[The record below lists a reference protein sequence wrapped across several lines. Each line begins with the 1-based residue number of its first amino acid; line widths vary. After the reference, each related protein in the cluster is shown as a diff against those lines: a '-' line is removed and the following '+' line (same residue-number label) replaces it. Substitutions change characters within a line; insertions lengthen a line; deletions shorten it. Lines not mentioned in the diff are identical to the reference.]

1 MQETTL
7 FDTHAAVK
15 RLTEAGMP
23 VSQAEAV
30 VASQA
35 EVMLHSL
42 ANKQDIESFRS
53 EITENFASTHK
64 SFDALR
70 AEVADC
76 HRNIALTRKDV
87 ENLRSET
94 RKDIATIHKDIEAL
108 RAELKTDIEALR
120 ADTKKDISI
129 IQKEIA
135 VVRTEAKQDVT
146 LIRKDIEILRA
157 ELSRDLADG
166 LHRQNR
172 FMLTALMGFALLII
186 ASIEVRLLA

>member
-1 MQETTL
+1 
-7 FDTHAAVK
+7 
-15 RLTEAGMP
+15 MP

-30 VASQA
+30 VANQA
-35 EVMLHSL
+35 EVIPHSL

-53 EITENFASTHK
+53 ETTENFASTHK
-64 SFDALR
+64 SVDALR

-94 RKDIATIHKDIEAL
+94 RKDIGNIHK
-108 RAELKTDIEALR
+108 DIEALR
-120 ADTKKDISI
+120 ADTKKDIGI

-135 VVRTEAKQDVT
+135 AVRAEAKQDVT

-166 LHRQNR
+166 LHCQNR

>member
-1 MQETTL
+1 MRGMSTQETTL

-35 EVMLHSL
+35 EVMLHNL

-53 EITENFASTHK
+53 ETTENFASTHK
-64 SFDALR
+64 SIEALR
-70 AEVADC
+70 TEVADC
-76 HRNIALTRKDV
+76 HRDIALTRKDV

-94 RKDIATIHKDIEAL
+94 RKDIGNIHKDIEAL
-108 RAELKTDIEALR
+108 RAELKTDIGNIHKDIEALR
-120 ADTKKDISI
+120 AELKT
-129 IQKEIA
+129 
-135 VVRTEAKQDVT
+135 
-146 LIRKDIEILRA
+146 DIEILRA

-186 ASIEVRLLA
+186 AFIEVRLLV

>member
-53 EITENFASTHK
+53 ETTENFASTHK
-64 SFDALR
+64 SVDALR

-76 HRNIALTRKDV
+76 HRNVALT
-87 ENLRSET
+87 
-94 RKDIATIHKDIEAL
+94 
-108 RAELKTDIEALR
+108 
-120 ADTKKDISI
+120 
-129 IQKEIA
+129 
-135 VVRTEAKQDVT
+135 
-146 LIRKDIEILRA
+146 RKDIEILRT
-157 ELSRDLADG
+157 ELSRDLTDG

>member
-53 EITENFASTHK
+53 ETTENFASTHK
-64 SFDALR
+64 SVDALR

-129 IQKEIA
+129 IQKDDCGRPRGSQTRCHFDPKRYRNPSC
-135 VVRTEAKQDVT
+135 RTEPRSGRWAASPEPLYAD
-146 LIRKDIEILRA
+146 R
-157 ELSRDLADG
+157 ADG
-166 LHRQNR
+166 LGPADYR
-172 FMLTALMGFALLII
+172 FY
-186 ASIEVRLLA
+186 